1 MAVMRAT
8 SRLTFWTSSSE
19 SCCRSSALDCSPST
33 TSSMAALRKPG
44 MVSSLVVL
52 RIMAGDPRA
61 SRLFLADPG
70 AQDLRRDVGILG
82 DLFPQ
87 VLGEHF
93 GLLGNDRR
101 ELQGGQRLG
110 VHFLLQGVAFGQL
123 RLQLLLDVDSRQ
135 AGRSGGSPRQ

>member
-44 MVSSLVVL
+44 RASSWTVL
-52 RIMAGDPRA
+52 RIMAGDPGA
-61 SRLFLADPG
+61 LRLFLTDPG
-70 AQDLRRDVGILG
+70 AQDLRRDVRVLG
-82 DLFPQ
+82 DFLAQ

-93 GLLGNDRR
+93 GLLGDHRR
-101 ELQGGQRLG
+101 EFQGGERLR
-110 VHFLLQGVAFGQL
+110 VHFLLQGVAL
-123 RLQLLLDVDSRQ
+123 RQQIERASCRE
-135 AGRSGGSPRQ
+135 